1 MNYLICALAYVATIA
16 VILYGF
22 SKLRRTC
29 PTCKGMCWVHKRTE
43 NLEGPVVCSDCHGEG
58 KL

>member
-1 MNYLICALAYVATIA
+1 MNYLLCALAYLATVA

-29 PTCKGMCWVHKRTE
+29 PVCAGTGSSHITQSGICRTCQ
-43 NLEGPVVCSDCHGEG
+43 GEG

>member
-1 MNYLICALAYVATIA
+1 MNYLYCALAYVATVA

-22 SKLRRTC
+22 SKLLRTC
-29 PTCKGMCWVHKRTE
+29 PTCGGTGVSC
-43 NLEGPVVCSDCHGEG
+43 PSCHGEG

>member
-1 MNYLICALAYVATIA
+1 MNYLLCALAYLAAVA

-29 PTCKGMCWVHKRTE
+29 PDCAGTGISYIRQNRICRTCQ
-43 NLEGPVVCSDCHGEG
+43 GEG

>member
-1 MNYLICALAYVATIA
+1 MNYLLYALAYVATIA

-29 PTCKGMCWVHKRTE
+29 PTCMGTGINHIYQNGIRQNGPCRT
-43 NLEGPVVCSDCHGEG
+43 CCGEG

>member
-1 MNYLICALAYVATIA
+1 MNYLLCALAYLATVA

-29 PTCKGMCWVHKRTE
+29 PTCGGTGASPYQPWASGSCAYC
-43 NLEGPVVCSDCHGEG
+43 NGEG

>member
-1 MNYLICALAYVATIA
+1 MNYLLCALVYVATIA

-29 PTCKGMCWVHKRTE
+29 PTCKGTGISQNGISQNGLCRT
-43 NLEGPVVCSDCHGEG
+43 CQWEG

>member
-1 MNYLICALAYVATIA
+1 MNYLICALAYLATIA

-29 PTCKGMCWVHKRTE
+29 PTCKGTGINHISQNGISQNGLCRT
-43 NLEGPVVCSDCHGEG
+43 CQWEG

>member
-1 MNYLICALAYVATIA
+1 MNYL
-16 VILYGF
+16 LYGF

-29 PTCKGMCWVHKRTE
+29 PTCKGMCWVNKRTE
-43 NLEGPVVCSDCHGEG
+43 NLEGPVVCPDCQGEG

>member
-1 MNYLICALAYVATIA
+1 MNYLLCALAYGATVA
-16 VILYGF
+16 VIIYGF

-29 PTCKGMCWVHKRTE
+29 PTCKGKGASPQHPWARGGCPSC
-43 NLEGPVVCSDCHGEG
+43 NGEG

>member
-1 MNYLICALAYVATIA
+1 MNYLLCALGYLATVA

-29 PTCKGMCWVHKRTE
+29 PTCKGTGVSPYKPWAHDSC
-43 NLEGPVVCSDCHGEG
+43 PSCQGEG